1 MYGGLAG
8 AGGDE
13 GKGKGE
19 GEGMINTDPC
29 LMTDNIN

>member
-1 MYGGLAG
+1 MDRFGQASHPMYGGLAG

-19 GEGMINTDPC
+19 GG
-29 LMTDNIN
+29 LH